1 MANGRRGGIPTLGF
15 PQFNAGGQGGVIPQ
29 LNLRP
34 APINFPRPSGG
45 GGGSRRGNI
54 NPAVAFLPG
63 IVGAL
68 SNRFLP
74 KPETIPYQ
82 PTGNERIDRVYQAA
96 ENIYGPRRAQ
106 PTLMQD
112 LLPIGI
118 DTLIAGA
125 LGDRGGAEY
134 ANIATDRRTRNRQLE
149 QELASDRQGFIS
161 SNLFPDVRTVNV
173 LEQNAARANIPDKR
187 IGRYYKN
194 DPNLYVP
201 ASPDEIEQGLAN
213 ADGFRKTFKNESWIE
228 IAKPGEGGSDPFA
241 GLIDKDLTKLRED
254 LDARR
259 TTDAST
265 VQVIT
270 LANPVLDRA
279 KLDYENV
286 DNDRLSSTGLG
297 ADIARL
303 ADDAKVAFVDISAAL
318 GFRNTNEFFATTQAG
333 GSAGRTG
340 TGIASQ
346 GLFNIINNPN
356 ATNQQILDALNNW
369 SQTADIDPATKTL
382 FNNDFLERTTLNN
395 VRQKAHLLQLAY
407 LAAAANGQTG
417 RTLSDKD
424 LAYHLQLVGYGATQ
438 NAGVLHDN
446 LINFVDLLVSNNDN
460 QTMALHNPN
469 TWNRYRFDSEGGS
482 FFGDELRY
490 FYTPNEDKAFNDQD
504 KLDENNYTFR
514 NFYTRYKNLPAVN
527 QYAARN
533 YLISEIPRANFNIYF
548 PDRNTAAGGGST
560 PPSAGGGSTVDIY
573 QQEIPTDRI

>member
-1 MANGRRGGIPTLGF
+1 MANGRRGGIGTLGF

-29 LNLRP
+29 LQLRP

-45 GGGSRRGNI
+45 GGGGRRQI

-68 SNRFLP
+68 GDRFLP
-74 KPETIPYQ
+74 QPDIIPRI
-82 PTGNERIDRVYQAA
+82 PTGNEREDKILATADRTF
-96 ENIYGPRRAQ
+96 GPDRAQ

-118 DTLIAGA
+118 DTLIAAG
-125 LGDRGGAEY
+125 LGDRGGLQY
-134 ANIATDRRTRNRQLE
+134 ANLAVDRRAKQSGDRQATRQLK
-149 QELASDRQGFIS
+149 QEFIS
-161 SNLFPDVRTVNV
+161 RELFPDIRTVNV

-201 ASPDEIEQGLAN
+201 ASSEEIQQGLAN
-213 ADGFRKTFKNESWIE
+213 DEGFRKAFENESWIE

-241 GLIDKDLTKLRED
+241 GLVNKDLTKLRED
-254 LDARR
+254 LDARK

-279 KLDYENV
+279 QLDFENV
-286 DNDRLSSTGLG
+286 DKDRLSSTGLIS
-297 ADIARL
+297 DVARL
-303 ADDAKVAFVDISAAL
+303 ADDAKVAFNDISTAF
-318 GFRNTNEFFATTQAG
+318 GFRNTDEFFATTQAG
-333 GSAGRTG
+333 GSVGRTG

-346 GLFNIINNPN
+346 SLFNIINNPN
-356 ATNQQILDALNNW
+356 ATDEQILNALNNW
-369 SQTADIDPATKTL
+369 SQTADVDSATKTL
-382 FNNDFLERTTLNN
+382 FDKDFLDRTALNN

-446 LINFVDLLVSNNDN
+446 LINFVDLLIANNDN

-490 FYTPNEDKAFNDQD
+490 IYTPKEDKFFNDQD

-514 NFYTRYKNLPAVN
+514 NFYTRYKNLPTVS
-527 QYAARN
+527 QYADRN
-533 YLISEIPRANFNIYF
+533 YLISEIPRANFDIYF
-548 PDRNTAAGGGST
+548 PDRNTAAGGGGGT
-560 PPSAGGGSTVDIY
+560 ATGGGSTESIY
-573 QQEIPTDRI
+573 NQEIETSNI